1 MNNKLII
8 RPEAE
13 FDISEAYSWYNDRL
27 LGLGSEFINCIDDA
41 INSIMT
47 NPESYTIV
55 YKNIRR
61 SLIRRFPY
69 AIYYIYEESNIVVL
83 AVFHFKRNPKSWLKH
98 T

>member
-13 FDISEAYSWYNDRL
+13 SDISEAYSWYNDRL

-47 NPESYTIV
+47 NPESYTTV

-83 AVFHFKRNPKSWLKH
+83 AVFHFKRNPKSWLKR

>member
-47 NPESYTIV
+47 NPESYTTV

-69 AIYYIYEESNIVVL
+69 AIYYIYEEPDIVVL
-83 AVFHFKRNPKSWLKH
+83 AVFHFKRNPTSWLKR